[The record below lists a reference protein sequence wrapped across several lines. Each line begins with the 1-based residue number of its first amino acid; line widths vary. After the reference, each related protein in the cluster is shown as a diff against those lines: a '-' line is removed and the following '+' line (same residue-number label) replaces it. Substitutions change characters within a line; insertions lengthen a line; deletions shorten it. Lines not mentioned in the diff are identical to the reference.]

1 MLMRAA
7 NWKRRSIYWVNR
19 EVNLLRP
26 VALLLISAAIPG
38 FPQAPKPD
46 NQPDN
51 QLDSNEALFTVL
63 AAINAAG
70 YDAEIDSPSN
80 SPERKRVREYLAAQ
94 KLDCLSELKR
104 FVKEHK
110 QKDPAADLSQY
121 ISFALAIN
129 GPPLFEPH
137 YINNLMPPDAVQL
150 DGLTPILVAFYRE
163 AHIEDLWKRVQPAF
177 DEVIEQYQPPV
188 SRAVL
193 LANAYARNPTSGY
206 LGHRFQVYI
215 DLLGAP
221 NQVQTRSYADDS
233 FVVITPSKEL
243 RTFDIR
249 HAYLHY
255 LIDPIG
261 LKFSR
266 QLMVKAPLGD
276 YALGSPLLAEHFKND
291 FVLLATECFIKAIES
306 RMDKKPDAPLQ
317 AAKEG
322 YVLTPAFAE
331 ILTDVYEKQD
341 VVLRL
346 CFPDLIEHLD
356 FRREEKRLE
365 NFQFASEAPG
375 RTVHVTSEKLPA
387 FTGAEL
393 TLDKAESSYEKRDL
407 KSAKD
412 LYLSVLTETT
422 VKPLHAKAYYGLA
435 RIAILQKDPE
445 LGDRLF
451 RKVLELEPDA
461 YTKSWSLLYLA
472 RLADSQGDREQ
483 AEEHYKAALAV
494 EGAPDSVRK
503 AAEKGLKEAFD
514 KK

>member
-1 MLMRAA
+1 MSRA
-7 NWKRRSIYWVNR
+7 
-19 EVNLLRP
+19 
-26 VALLLISAAIPG
+26 VALLLLSAAVPA
-38 FPQAPKPD
+38 FSQAPKPD
-46 NQPDN
+46 NP
-51 QLDSNEALFTVL
+51 LDSNEALFTVL

-70 YDAEIDSPSN
+70 FDDQIDSPSN
-80 SPERKRVREYLAAQ
+80 SPERKRVREYLAGQ
-94 KLDCLSELKR
+94 KLDCLSDLKR
-104 FVKEHK
+104 FVRDHK

-121 ISFALAIN
+121 ISYALAVN

-137 YINNLMPPDAVQL
+137 YANNLMPPDAAQL
-150 DGLTPILVAFYRE
+150 DGFTPLLVAFYRQ
-163 AHIEDLWKRVQPAF
+163 AHIEDLWNRVQPAF
-177 DEVIEQYQPPV
+177 DGMIEQYQAPV

-193 LANAYARNPTSGY
+193 LANAYTRNPTSGY
-206 LGHRFQVYI
+206 LGHHFQVYF

-221 NQVQTRSYADDS
+221 NQVQTRSYADDN

-255 LIDPIG
+255 LVDPIG
-261 LKFSR
+261 LKFSK
-266 QLMVKAPLGD
+266 QLMEKAPLGD
-276 YALGSPLLAEHFKND
+276 YALGSPLLADHFKTD

-306 RMDKKPDAPLQ
+306 RMDKKPDAPLE

-331 ILTDVYEKQD
+331 ILAGVYEKQD

-346 CFPDLIEHLD
+346 CFPDLIAHLD
-356 FRREEKRLE
+356 FRREEKRFD
-365 NFQFASEAPG
+365 NFQFASEATG
-375 RTVHVTSEKLPA
+375 RTVHVTGEKLPA
-387 FTGAEL
+387 LTGTEL
-393 TLDKAESSYEKRDL
+393 TLDKAENSYKARDL

-422 VKPLHAKAYYGLA
+422 MKPLHAKAYYGLA

-445 LGDRLF
+445 VGDRLF

-472 RLADSQGDREQ
+472 RLAESQPDGRDE
-483 AEEHYKAALAV
+483 ALSFYKAALQV
-494 EGAPDSVRK
+494 EGVPDSVRT
-503 AAEKGLKEAFD
+503 AAEKGLKEAFE

>member
-1 MLMRAA
+1 
-7 NWKRRSIYWVNR
+7 
-19 EVNLLRP
+19 
-26 VALLLISAAIPG
+26 LLISAAVPA
-38 FPQAPKPD
+38 FSQAPQA
-46 NQPDN
+46 DN
-51 QLDSNEALFTVL
+51 QLDANEALFTVL

-70 YDAEIDSPSN
+70 YDAEIDSLSN
-80 SPERKRVREYLAAQ
+80 SPERKAVREYLANQ
-94 KLDCLSELKR
+94 KLDCLDGLKR
-104 FVKEHK
+104 FVKDHK
-110 QKDPAADLSQY
+110 QKDPTADLSQY
-121 ISFALAIN
+121 ISYALAVN

-137 YINNLMPPDAVQL
+137 YVNNLMPPDAAQL
-150 DGLTPILVAFYRE
+150 DGLTPLLIAFYRQ

-177 DEVIEQYQPPV
+177 DGVIEQYHEPV

-221 NQVQTRSYADDS
+221 NQVQTRSYVDDS
-233 FVVITPSKEL
+233 FVVVTPSKEL
-243 RTFDIR
+243 RTADIR

-255 LIDPIG
+255 LMDPVG
-261 LKFSR
+261 LKFSK
-266 QLMVKAPLGD
+266 QLMQKAPLGD
-276 YALGSPLLAEHFKND
+276 YALGSPLLADQFKTD

-306 RMDKKPDAPLQ
+306 RLDKKPGAPLE

-322 YVLTPAFAE
+322 FVLTPAFAE
-331 ILTDVYEKQD
+331 ILADVYEKQE
-341 VVLRL
+341 VILRL

-356 FRREEKRLE
+356 FRREEKRFD
-365 NFQFASEAPG
+365 NFEFSSVAAG
-375 RTVHVTSEKLPA
+375 RTIHVTGVKQPTL
-387 FTGAEL
+387 TGVEL

-407 KSAKD
+407 TSAKD
-412 LYLSVLTETT
+412 LYLKVLTETT
-422 VKPLHAKAYYGLA
+422 VNTLHAKAYYGLA

-445 LGDRLF
+445 VGDRLF

-472 RLADSQGDREQ
+472 RLADSQGNREEAQ
-483 AEEHYKAALAV
+483 EHYKAALAV

-503 AAEKGLKEAFD
+503 AAEKGLKEAFE

>member
-1 MLMRAA
+1 LRA
-7 NWKRRSIYWVNR
+7 
-19 EVNLLRP
+19 
-26 VALLLISAAIPG
+26 VALLLISAAVPA
-38 FPQAPKPD
+38 FPQAPKPA
-46 NQPDN
+46 NQPANQIEN

-70 YDAEIDSPSN
+70 YDAEIDSLSN
-80 SPERKRVREYLAAQ
+80 SPERKRVREYLATQ

-104 FVKEHK
+104 FVRDHK
-110 QKDPAADLSQY
+110 QKDPSADLSQY
-121 ISFALAIN
+121 ISYALAVSW
-129 GPPLFEPH
+129 PPLFEPR
-137 YINNLMPPDAVQL
+137 YVNNLMPPDAAQL
-150 DGLTPILVAFYRE
+150 DGLTPLLIAFYRE
-163 AHIEDLWKRVQPAF
+163 AHIGDLWKRVQPVF
-177 DEVIEQYQPPV
+177 DDVIEQYQAPV

-221 NQVQTRSYADDS
+221 NQVQTRSYADDN
-233 FVVITPSKEL
+233 FVVVTPSKEL
-243 RTFDIR
+243 RTLDIR

-261 LKFSR
+261 LKFSK
-266 QLMVKAPLGD
+266 QLMEKAPLGD
-276 YALGSPLLAEHFKND
+276 YALGSPLLADHFKTD

-306 RMDKKPDAPLQ
+306 RMDKKPDVPLE
-317 AAKEG
+317 AAKQG

-331 ILTDVYEKQD
+331 ILADVYEKQD

-365 NFQFASEAPG
+365 NFQFATEATG
-375 RTVHVTSEKLPA
+375 RTIHVTAEKPPPL
-387 FTGAEL
+387 TGAEL
-393 TLDKAESSYEKRDL
+393 TLDKAEAKYKERDL
-407 KSAKD
+407 KSAKE

-445 LGDRLF
+445 VGDRLF
-451 RKVLELEPDA
+451 RKVLEMEPDA

-472 RLADSQGDREQ
+472 RLADFQGDRDQ

>member
-1 MLMRAA
+1 LRA
-7 NWKRRSIYWVNR
+7 
-19 EVNLLRP
+19 
-26 VALLLISAAIPG
+26 VALLLISAAILA
-38 FPQAPKPD
+38 FPQAPKPG
-46 NQPDN
+46 NQADN

-70 YDAEIDSPSN
+70 YDTEIDSPSN

-94 KLDCLSELKR
+94 KLDCLPELKR
-104 FVKEHK
+104 FVRDHK
-110 QKDPAADLSQY
+110 QKDPSADLSQY
-121 ISFALAIN
+121 ISYGLAVG
-129 GPPLFEPH
+129 GPPLFEPR
-137 YINNLMPPDAVQL
+137 YVNNLMPPDAAQL
-150 DGLTPILVAFYRE
+150 EGLTPLLIVFYRE
-163 AHIEDLWKRVQPAF
+163 AHLADLWKRVQPVF
-177 DEVIEQYQPPV
+177 DGVIEQYQAPV

-206 LGHRFQVYI
+206 LGHRFQVYF

-221 NQVQTRSYADDS
+221 NQVQTRSYADDN
-233 FVVITPSKEL
+233 FVVVTPSKEL

-261 LKFSR
+261 LKFSK
-266 QLMVKAPLGD
+266 QLMEKAPLGD
-276 YALGSPLLAEHFKND
+276 YALGSPLLADHFKTG

-331 ILTDVYEKQD
+331 ILADVYEKQD

-365 NFQFASEAPG
+365 NFQFATEATS
-375 RTVHVTSEKLPA
+375 RTIHVTGEKLPVLS
-387 FTGAEL
+387 GAEL
-393 TLDKAESSYEKRDL
+393 TLDKAETKYKERDL
-407 KSAKD
+407 KSAKE

-445 LGDRLF
+445 VGDRLF
-451 RKVLELEPDA
+451 RKVLEMEPDA

-494 EGAPDSVRK
+494 EGAPDSVRQ

-514 KK
+514 KKQN

>member
-1 MLMRAA
+1 LPRAA
-7 NWKRRSIYWVNR
+7 
-19 EVNLLRP
+19 
-26 VALLLISAAIPG
+26 ALLLISAAVLAY
-38 FPQAPKPD
+38 PQAPKPNNSQAGSSQAG
-46 NQPDN
+46 NQSEN
-51 QLDSNEALFTVL
+51 QLDASEALFTVL

-80 SPERKRVREYLAAQ
+80 NPERKVIRDYLAAQ
-94 KLDCLSELKR
+94 KLECLPDLKR

-110 QKDPAADLSQY
+110 QKDPSAELSQY
-121 ISFALAIN
+121 ISYGLAIQ
-129 GPPLFEPH
+129 GPPLFEPR
-137 YINNLMPPDAVQL
+137 YLNNMMPPDAAQL
-150 DGLTPILVAFYRE
+150 DGLTPLLVAFYRE
-163 AHIEDLWKRVQPAF
+163 ANIGNLWKRAQPIF
-177 DEVIEQYQPPV
+177 DGVIEQYHEPV

-193 LANAYARNPTSGY
+193 LANAYARNPTSGF
-206 LGHRFQVYI
+206 LGRHFQIYF

-233 FVVITPSKEL
+233 FVVVTPSKEP
-243 RTFDIR
+243 RIQDIR

-255 LIDPIG
+255 LIDPLG
-261 LKFSR
+261 MKFSK
-266 QLMVKAPLGD
+266 QLMEKAPLGD
-276 YALGSPLLAEHFKND
+276 YALGSPLLADHFKTD

-322 YVLTPAFAE
+322 FVLTPAFAE
-331 ILTDVYEKQD
+331 ILADVYEKQD

-346 CFPDLIEHLD
+346 YFPDLIEHLD
-356 FRREEKRLE
+356 FRREEKRFE
-365 NFQFASEAPG
+365 NFEFVSEASG
-375 RTVHVTSEKLPA
+375 RTVHVSAEKPLQL
-387 FTGAEL
+387 TGAEL

-407 KSAKD
+407 TTAKD
-412 LYLSVLTETT
+412 LYLRVLTETT
-422 VKPLHAKAYYGLA
+422 VKPTHAKAYYGLA
-435 RIAILQKDPE
+435 RIAILQRDPE
-445 LGDRLF
+445 VGDRLF

-472 RLADSQGDREQ
+472 RLAESQPDGRDE
-483 AEEHYKAALAV
+483 ALSYYKAALAV